1 MTHVFSGQSVGF
13 VCVKIA
19 ETSKATVTAEPAE
32 LYGMLAG
39 FAKPVAVN
47 DVEQSSA
54 DAAIVMM

>member
-1 MTHVFSGQSVGF
+1 MTQVLSTQSVGL

-19 ETSKATVTAEPAE
+19 DISAAIVTAEPAE

-47 DVEQSSA
+47 DVEQSSGSA
-54 DAAIVMM
+54 TTVI